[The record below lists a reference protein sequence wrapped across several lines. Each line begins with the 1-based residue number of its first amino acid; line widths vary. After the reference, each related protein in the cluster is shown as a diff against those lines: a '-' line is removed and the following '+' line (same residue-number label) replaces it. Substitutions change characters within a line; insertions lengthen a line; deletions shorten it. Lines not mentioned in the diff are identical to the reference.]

1 MAYLLHR
8 LQSSHKAPSGY
19 DVLKIATV
27 GSAKILGRD
36 DIGSREV
43 GKAGDLFMIDT
54 RRLEMVGA
62 DLDAKSLLGTVGW
75 KGAVDYTVVN
85 GKVTV
90 RNGKLVSV
98 DEEKEVREARALV
111 NTYLSR

>member
-1 MAYLLHR
+1 M
-8 LQSSHKAPSGY
+8 KAPSGY

-36 DIGSREV
+36 DIGSLEI
-43 GKAGDLFMIDT
+43 GKAGDLFAIDT

-62 DLDAKSLLGTVGW
+62 DLDPKSLLGTVGW
-75 KGAVDYTVVN
+75 KGPVDYTVVN

-90 RNGKLVSV
+90 RNGKLVNL
-98 DEEKEVREARALV
+98 DEEKAAREAAALV
-111 NTYLSR
+111 RDYLSH